1 MKNGNK
7 TVTNVTEISR
17 KSKRAHKSAPP
28 CAGSEVLSVLLILLL
43 ILLLVLLLIL
53 LILLILLVLLLILLL
68 IILFHVLYPFFHR
81 SGGIALG
88 CCPMIVCHVLP
99 VLLIDKNFF

>member
-1 MKNGNK
+1 MRGC
-7 TVTNVTEISR
+7 R
-17 KSKRAHKSAPP
+17 LSAAAPDFDIYNRIKAVRSYAP
-28 CAGSEVLSVLLILLL
+28 YADIFLFGFPVV
-43 ILLLVLLLIL
+43 LVLL

-68 IILFHVLYPFFHR
+68 IILFHVLYPFSHR

>member
-1 MKNGNK
+1 MRSP
-7 TVTNVTEISR
+7 VQDR
-17 KSKRAHKSAPP
+17 L
-28 CAGSEVLSVLLILLL
+28 CSEVLSVLLILLL

-53 LILLILLVLLLILLL
+53 LILLVLLL
-68 IILFHVLYPFFHR
+68 IILFHVLYPFSHR

>member
-1 MKNGNK
+1 
-7 TVTNVTEISR
+7 VRSPVQDR
-17 KSKRAHKSAPP
+17 L
-28 CAGSEVLSVLLILLL
+28 CSEVLSVLLILLL

-53 LILLILLVLLLILLL
+53 LILLVLLVLLL
-68 IILFHVLYPFFHR
+68 IILFHVLYPFSHR

>member
-1 MKNGNK
+1 M
-7 TVTNVTEISR
+7 R
-17 KSKRAHKSAPP
+17 PP
-28 CAGSEVLSVLLILLL
+28 VQDRLCSEVLSVLLILLL

-53 LILLILLVLLLILLL
+53 LVLLVLLLILLL
-68 IILFHVLYPFFHR
+68 IILFHVLYPFSHR

>member
-1 MKNGNK
+1 
-7 TVTNVTEISR
+7 VRSPVQDR
-17 KSKRAHKSAPP
+17 L
-28 CAGSEVLSVLLILLL
+28 CSEVLSVLLILLL

-53 LILLILLVLLLILLL
+53 LILLVLLLILLL
-68 IILFHVLYPFFHR
+68 IILFHVLYPFSHR

>member
-1 MKNGNK
+1 M
-7 TVTNVTEISR
+7 R
-17 KSKRAHKSAPP
+17 PP
-28 CAGSEVLSVLLILLL
+28 VQDRLCSEVLSVLLILLL

-53 LILLILLVLLLILLL
+53 LILLILLVLLLI
-68 IILFHVLYPFFHR
+68 ILFHVLYPFSHR

>member
-1 MKNGNK
+1 MQN
-7 TVTNVTEISR
+7 R
-17 KSKRAHKSAPP
+17 L
-28 CAGSEVLSVLLILLL
+28 CLEVLSVLLILLL
-43 ILLLVLLLIL
+43 ILLLVL
-53 LILLILLVLLLILLL
+53 LLILLVLLLILLL
-68 IILFHVLYPFFHR
+68 IILFHVLYPFSHR

>member
-1 MKNGNK
+1 M
-7 TVTNVTEISR
+7 R
-17 KSKRAHKSAPP
+17 PP
-28 CAGSEVLSVLLILLL
+28 VQNRLCSEVLSVLLILLL

-53 LILLILLVLLLILLL
+53 LVLLLVLLLILLL
-68 IILFHVLYPFFHR
+68 IILFHVLYPFSHR

>member
-1 MKNGNK
+1 MRSP
-7 TVTNVTEISR
+7 VQDR
-17 KSKRAHKSAPP
+17 L
-28 CAGSEVLSVLLILLL
+28 CSEVLSVLLILLL

-53 LILLILLVLLLILLL
+53 LILLVLLLILLL
-68 IILFHVLYPFFHR
+68 IILFHVLYPFSHR

-88 CCPMIVCHVLP
+88 CCPMIVYHVLP

>member
-1 MKNGNK
+1 MRSP
-7 TVTNVTEISR
+7 VQDR
-17 KSKRAHKSAPP
+17 L
-28 CAGSEVLSVLLILLL
+28 CSEVLSVLLILLL
-43 ILLLVLLLIL
+43 ILLLVLLLV
-53 LILLILLVLLLILLL
+53 LLVLLLILLL
-68 IILFHVLYPFFHR
+68 IILFHVLYPFSHR

>member
-1 MKNGNK
+1 M
-7 TVTNVTEISR
+7 R
-17 KSKRAHKSAPP
+17 PP
-28 CAGSEVLSVLLILLL
+28 VQNRLCSEVLSVLLILLL

-53 LILLILLVLLLILLL
+53 LILLILLLILLL
-68 IILFHVLYPFFHR
+68 IILFHVLYPFSHR

>member
-1 MKNGNK
+1 M
-7 TVTNVTEISR
+7 R
-17 KSKRAHKSAPP
+17 PP
-28 CAGSEVLSVLLILLL
+28 VQNRLCLEVLSVLLILLL
-43 ILLLVLLLIL
+43 ILLLVLL

-68 IILFHVLYPFFHR
+68 IILFHVLYPFSHR

>member
-1 MKNGNK
+1 M
-7 TVTNVTEISR
+7 R
-17 KSKRAHKSAPP
+17 PP
-28 CAGSEVLSVLLILLL
+28 VQNQLCLEVLSVLLILLL
-43 ILLLVLLLIL
+43 ILLLVLL

-68 IILFHVLYPFFHR
+68 IILFHVLYPFSHR

>member
-1 MKNGNK
+1 MRSP
-7 TVTNVTEISR
+7 VQDR
-17 KSKRAHKSAPP
+17 L
-28 CAGSEVLSVLLILLL
+28 CSEVLSVLLILLL
-43 ILLLVLLLIL
+43 ILLLVLLLV
-53 LILLILLVLLLILLL
+53 LLILLVLLVLLL
-68 IILFHVLYPFFHR
+68 IILFHDLYPFSHR

>member
-1 MKNGNK
+1 M
-7 TVTNVTEISR
+7 R
-17 KSKRAHKSAPP
+17 PP
-28 CAGSEVLSVLLILLL
+28 VQNRLCSEVLSVLLILLL

-53 LILLILLVLLLILLL
+53 LILLVLLL
-68 IILFHVLYPFFHR
+68 IILFHVLYPFSHR

>member
-1 MKNGNK
+1 MRSP
-7 TVTNVTEISR
+7 VQDR
-17 KSKRAHKSAPP
+17 L
-28 CAGSEVLSVLLILLL
+28 CSEVLSVLLILLL

-53 LILLILLVLLLILLL
+53 LVLLVLLLILLL
-68 IILFHVLYPFFHR
+68 IILFHVLYPFSHR

>member
-1 MKNGNK
+1 MRSP
-7 TVTNVTEISR
+7 VQDR
-17 KSKRAHKSAPP
+17 L
-28 CAGSEVLSVLLILLL
+28 CSEVLSVLLILLL

-53 LILLILLVLLLILLL
+53 LILLVLLVLLL
-68 IILFHVLYPFFHR
+68 IILFHVLYPFSHR

>member
-1 MKNGNK
+1 M
-7 TVTNVTEISR
+7 R
-17 KSKRAHKSAPP
+17 PP
-28 CAGSEVLSVLLILLL
+28 VQDRLCSEVLSVLLILLL

-53 LILLILLVLLLILLL
+53 LILLVLLLILLL
-68 IILFHVLYPFFHR
+68 IILFHVLYPFSHR

>member
-1 MKNGNK
+1 MQD
-7 TVTNVTEISR
+7 R
-17 KSKRAHKSAPP
+17 L
-28 CAGSEVLSVLLILLL
+28 CSEVLSVLLILLL

-53 LILLILLVLLLILLL
+53 LILLVLLVLLL
-68 IILFHVLYPFFHR
+68 IILFHVLYPFSHR

>member
-1 MKNGNK
+1 M
-7 TVTNVTEISR
+7 R
-17 KSKRAHKSAPP
+17 PP
-28 CAGSEVLSVLLILLL
+28 VQDRLCSEVLSVLLILLL

-53 LILLILLVLLLILLL
+53 LVLLVLLLILLL
-68 IILFHVLYPFFHR
+68 IILFHVLYPFSHR

-88 CCPMIVCHVLP
+88 YCPMIVCHVLP

>member
-1 MKNGNK
+1 
-7 TVTNVTEISR
+7 VR
-17 KSKRAHKSAPP
+17 PP
-28 CAGSEVLSVLLILLL
+28 VQDRLCSEVLSVLLILLL

-53 LILLILLVLLLILLL
+53 LILLVLLLILLL
-68 IILFHVLYPFFHR
+68 IILFHVLYPFSHR

>member
-1 MKNGNK
+1 MRPPVQNRLCS
-7 TVTNVTEISR
+7 EI
-17 KSKRAHKSAPP
+17 
-28 CAGSEVLSVLLILLL
+28 LSVLLILLL
-43 ILLLVLLLIL
+43 ILLLVLLLV
-53 LILLILLVLLLILLL
+53 LLILLVLLLILLL
-68 IILFHVLYPFFHR
+68 IILFHVLYPFSHR

>member
-1 MKNGNK
+1 MRSP
-7 TVTNVTEISR
+7 VQDR
-17 KSKRAHKSAPP
+17 L
-28 CAGSEVLSVLLILLL
+28 CSEVLSVLLILLL

-53 LILLILLVLLLILLL
+53 LILLILLLILLL
-68 IILFHVLYPFFHR
+68 IILFHVLYPFSHR

>member
-1 MKNGNK
+1 M
-7 TVTNVTEISR
+7 R
-17 KSKRAHKSAPP
+17 PP
-28 CAGSEVLSVLLILLL
+28 VQDRLCLEVLSVLLILLL

-53 LILLILLVLLLILLL
+53 LVLLLILLVLLLILLL
-68 IILFHVLYPFFHR
+68 IILFHVLYPFSHR

-88 CCPMIVCHVLP
+88 CSPMLVCHVLP

>member
-1 MKNGNK
+1 MRSP
-7 TVTNVTEISR
+7 VQDR
-17 KSKRAHKSAPP
+17 L
-28 CAGSEVLSVLLILLL
+28 CSEVLSVLLILLL

-53 LILLILLVLLLILLL
+53 LILLVLLLILLL
-68 IILFHVLYPFFHR
+68 IILFHVLYPFSHR

-99 VLLIDKNFF
+99 VLLIDKIFF

>member
-1 MKNGNK
+1 MRPPVQNRLCS
-7 TVTNVTEISR
+7 EI
-17 KSKRAHKSAPP
+17 
-28 CAGSEVLSVLLILLL
+28 LSVLIILLL
-43 ILLLVLLLIL
+43 ILLLVLL

-68 IILFHVLYPFFHR
+68 IILFHVLYPFSHR

>member
-1 MKNGNK
+1 M
-7 TVTNVTEISR
+7 R
-17 KSKRAHKSAPP
+17 PP
-28 CAGSEVLSVLLILLL
+28 VQNQLCLEVLSVLLILLL

-53 LILLILLVLLLILLL
+53 LLILLVLLLILLL
-68 IILFHVLYPFFHR
+68 IILFHVLYPFSHR

>member
-1 MKNGNK
+1 M
-7 TVTNVTEISR
+7 R
-17 KSKRAHKSAPP
+17 PP
-28 CAGSEVLSVLLILLL
+28 VQNQLCSEVLSVLLILLL

-53 LILLILLVLLLILLL
+53 LVLLLILLL
-68 IILFHVLYPFFHR
+68 IILFHVLYPFSHR

>member
-1 MKNGNK
+1 MRSP
-7 TVTNVTEISR
+7 VQDR
-17 KSKRAHKSAPP
+17 L
-28 CAGSEVLSVLLILLL
+28 CSEVLSVLLILLL

-53 LILLILLVLLLILLL
+53 LVLLLILLL
-68 IILFHVLYPFFHR
+68 IILFHVLYPFSHR

>member
-1 MKNGNK
+1 MRSP
-7 TVTNVTEISR
+7 VQDR
-17 KSKRAHKSAPP
+17 L
-28 CAGSEVLSVLLILLL
+28 CSEVLSVLLILLL
-43 ILLLVLLLIL
+43 ILLLVLLLV
-53 LILLILLVLLLILLL
+53 LLILLVLLLVLLL
-68 IILFHVLYPFFHR
+68 IILFHVLYPFSHR

>member
-1 MKNGNK
+1 MRSP
-7 TVTNVTEISR
+7 VQDR
-17 KSKRAHKSAPP
+17 L
-28 CAGSEVLSVLLILLL
+28 CSEVLSVLLILLL

-53 LILLILLVLLLILLL
+53 LVLLVLLL
-68 IILFHVLYPFFHR
+68 IILFHVLYPFSHR

>member
-1 MKNGNK
+1 MRSP
-7 TVTNVTEISR
+7 VQDR
-17 KSKRAHKSAPP
+17 L
-28 CAGSEVLSVLLILLL
+28 CSEVLSVLLILLL
-43 ILLLVLLLIL
+43 ILLLV
-53 LILLILLVLLLILLL
+53 LLILLVLLLILLL
-68 IILFHVLYPFFHR
+68 IILFHVLYPFSHR

>member
-1 MKNGNK
+1 MQN
-7 TVTNVTEISR
+7 R
-17 KSKRAHKSAPP
+17 L
-28 CAGSEVLSVLLILLL
+28 CSEVLSVLLILLL
-43 ILLLVLLLIL
+43 ILLLVLL
-53 LILLILLVLLLILLL
+53 ILLILLVLLLVLLL
-68 IILFHVLYPFFHR
+68 IILFHVLYPFSHR

>member
-1 MKNGNK
+1 MRSP
-7 TVTNVTEISR
+7 VQDR
-17 KSKRAHKSAPP
+17 L
-28 CAGSEVLSVLLILLL
+28 CSEVLSVLLILLL

-53 LILLILLVLLLILLL
+53 LILLVLLVLLVLLL
-68 IILFHVLYPFFHR
+68 IILFHVLYPFSHR

-88 CCPMIVCHVLP
+88 CCPMIVCHGLP

>member
-1 MKNGNK
+1 M
-7 TVTNVTEISR
+7 R
-17 KSKRAHKSAPP
+17 PP
-28 CAGSEVLSVLLILLL
+28 VQNQLCLEVLSVLLILLL

-53 LILLILLVLLLILLL
+53 LVLLVLLLILLL
-68 IILFHVLYPFFHR
+68 IILFHVLYPFSHR

>member
-1 MKNGNK
+1 MRSP
-7 TVTNVTEISR
+7 VQDR
-17 KSKRAHKSAPP
+17 L
-28 CAGSEVLSVLLILLL
+28 CSEVLSVLLILLL
-43 ILLLVLLLIL
+43 ILLLVLLLV
-53 LILLILLVLLLILLL
+53 LLILLVLLLILLL
-68 IILFHVLYPFFHR
+68 IILFHVLYPFSHR

>member
-1 MKNGNK
+1 MRSPVQN
-7 TVTNVTEISR
+7 R
-17 KSKRAHKSAPP
+17 L
-28 CAGSEVLSVLLILLL
+28 CSEVLSVLLILLL

-53 LILLILLVLLLILLL
+53 LVLLLILLL
-68 IILFHVLYPFFHR
+68 IILFHVLYPFSHR

>member
-1 MKNGNK
+1 MRSP
-7 TVTNVTEISR
+7 VQDR
-17 KSKRAHKSAPP
+17 L
-28 CAGSEVLSVLLILLL
+28 CSEVLSVLLILLL
-43 ILLLVLLLIL
+43 ILLLVLLLV
-53 LILLILLVLLLILLL
+53 LLILLVLLL
-68 IILFHVLYPFFHR
+68 IILFHVLYPFSHR

>member
-1 MKNGNK
+1 MRSP
-7 TVTNVTEISR
+7 VQDR
-17 KSKRAHKSAPP
+17 L
-28 CAGSEVLSVLLILLL
+28 CSEVLSVLLILLL

-53 LILLILLVLLLILLL
+53 LILLVLLVLLVLLL
-68 IILFHVLYPFFHR
+68 IILFHVLYPFSHR

>member
-1 MKNGNK
+1 MRPPVQNRLCS
-7 TVTNVTEISR
+7 EI
-17 KSKRAHKSAPP
+17 
-28 CAGSEVLSVLLILLL
+28 LSVLLILLL
-43 ILLLVLLLIL
+43 ILLLVL
-53 LILLILLVLLLILLL
+53 LLILLVLLLILLL
-68 IILFHVLYPFFHR
+68 IILFHVLYPFSHR